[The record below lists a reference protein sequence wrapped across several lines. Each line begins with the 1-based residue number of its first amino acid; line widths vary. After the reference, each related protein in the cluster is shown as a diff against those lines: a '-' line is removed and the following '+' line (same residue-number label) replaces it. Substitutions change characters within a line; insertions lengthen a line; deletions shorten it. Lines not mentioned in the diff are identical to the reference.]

1 MLLHNGDYKKDILDI
16 CFWPWPKPFLCSLY
30 YVVTDRYKL
39 LGTDFYELSY
49 LVLTSSNEA
58 NMLHCTK
65 WNCVGF
71 YLTWYESSGDN
82 FYRETLTLQ
91 ACQLRR
97 SHTAVLSV
105 EQLNSLN
112 CFTWIID
119 SQNIPDQYVP
129 EIYLFLRNEYIMT
142 FTLPLSNAKWRGP
155 LDVPC
160 GSSLGLPVKFD
171 NWPMS
176 LAPTIGESEW
186 LMENWK
192 PLGGKKSMLSWCQ
205 HPKYLKL
212 FGLKT
217 FGSKSQ

>member
-1 MLLHNGDYKKDILDI
+1 MQQISSLIWIRYFFASPSNSQSPNKQLAKKHKLTK
-16 CFWPWPKPFLCSLY
+16 WPKPFLCSLY

-71 YLTWYESSGDN
+71 SLTWYESSGDN

-105 EQLNSLN
+105 EQLNLLN

-155 LDVPC
+155 LDVP
-160 GSSLGLPVKFD
+160 GGTSLGL
-171 NWPMS
+171 
-176 LAPTIGESEW
+176 L
-186 LMENWK
+186 L
-192 PLGGKKSMLSWCQ
+192 
-205 HPKYLKL
+205 
-212 FGLKT
+212 
-217 FGSKSQ
+217 

>member
-1 MLLHNGDYKKDILDI
+1 MDDGQTNL
-16 CFWPWPKPFLCSLY
+16 PWSTHTWWMIDGGTTDGRSDVVARRLSIDSDLSRFLCSLY
-30 YVVTDRYKL
+30 YVVTHRYKL

-119 SQNIPDQYVP
+119 SQSIPDQYVP

-155 LDVPC
+155 LDVP
-160 GSSLGLPVKFD
+160 GGTSLGL
-171 NWPMS
+171 
-176 LAPTIGESEW
+176 L
-186 LMENWK
+186 L
-192 PLGGKKSMLSWCQ
+192 
-205 HPKYLKL
+205 
-212 FGLKT
+212 
-217 FGSKSQ
+217 